1 VPGHLQKCTKRAK
14 PQVNALLVNDLG
26 VELTYETLTQLEIGD
41 ALTAEMDQL
50 SLNALSGTD
59 AGDSMRVRALVQDK
73 IMLILVDSGS
83 YHSFVSS
90 SFLLQTKIIP
100 QEVQSMQVRVANGG
114 TILSSQKV
122 FPVKTHRGAVS
133 QQHEEP
139 GSPRCRRWSPVT
151 SELRPA

>member
-100 QEVQSMQVRVANGG
+100 QEV
-114 TILSSQKV
+114 
-122 FPVKTHRGAVS
+122 
-133 QQHEEP
+133 
-139 GSPRCRRWSPVT
+139 
-151 SELRPA
+151 

>member
-1 VPGHLQKCTKRAK
+1 V
-14 PQVNALLVNDLG
+14 VNDLG
-26 VELTYETLTQLEIGD
+26 VELTYEIGD
-41 ALTAEMDQL
+41 TLTAEMDQL

-122 FPVKTHRGAVS
+122 WGLGWWA
-133 QQHEEP
+133 
-139 GSPRCRRWSPVT
+139 
-151 SELRPA
+151 

>member
-26 VELTYETLTQLEIGD
+26 VELTYETGD
-41 ALTAEMDQL
+41 ALTAEMGQL

-122 FPVKTHRGAVS
+122 WGLGWWA
-133 QQHEEP
+133 
-139 GSPRCRRWSPVT
+139 
-151 SELRPA
+151 

>member
-1 VPGHLQKCTKRAK
+1 V
-14 PQVNALLVNDLG
+14 VNDLG
-26 VELTYETLTQLEIGD
+26 VELTYETGD
-41 ALTAEMDQL
+41 ALTAEMGQL

-122 FPVKTHRGAVS
+122 WGLGWWA
-133 QQHEEP
+133 
-139 GSPRCRRWSPVT
+139 
-151 SELRPA
+151 